1 MPEHD
6 RPEQGGA
13 GLPPRAG
20 KSPQPAAASPPH
32 GYRAYGM
39 AIRSDLPLP
48 ELDRDT
54 ADVPDL
60 AIRLGATGRPLPQPP
75 SAAVCEYSPESQY
88 VAWPGVGAFLIH
100 GTHTIVIEPAPGVS
114 TPLLNLPL
122 LGPVMALLLH
132 LRGMLVLHASAVD
145 LGGRAVAFLGHKGAG
160 KSTAAGAFIAAGH
173 RLLADDVL
181 AIDISDPANP
191 NIVPAFPQL
200 KLAEDAASGLPVEGA
215 IAMPLPIP
223 EFPKQQHRLT
233 GRFSHTPVPPSCIYV
248 LTRGRRSAT
257 TVPLSSPDALGA
269 LLSFS
274 FASLFQLRKSQFDRT
289 MAGKHLAQ
297 CAALAGVVRVARL
310 EVPSDLTRLAE
321 IVRLVEADMA

>member
-13 GLPPRAG
+13 GPPPRAG

-145 LGGRAVAFLGHKGAG
+145 LGGRAVAFLGAQGSRQVDCG
-160 KSTAAGAFIAAGH
+160 RRRSSLRVTACWQMTCWP
-173 RLLADDVL
+173 L
-181 AIDISDPANP
+181 ISPIP
-191 NIVPAFPQL
+191 RTPTLSQAFPQL
-200 KLAEDAASGLPVEGA
+200 KLAEDAASGLAVEGA

-248 LTRGRRSAT
+248 LARGRRSAT
-257 TVPLSSPDALGA
+257 ISAAFLARCLRRAAVV
-269 LLSFS
+269 LLCLPFP
-274 FASLFQLRKSQFDRT
+274 AAEKS
-289 MAGKHLAQ
+289 
-297 CAALAGVVRVARL
+297 V
-310 EVPSDLTRLAE
+310 
-321 IVRLVEADMA
+321 

>member
-6 RPEQGGA
+6 QPQQGGA
-13 GLPPRAG
+13 RL
-20 KSPQPAAASPPH
+20 SPDAANSLEPAEGRPPH
-32 GYRAYGM
+32 GYRAYGL

-48 ELDRDT
+48 ELDRDP

-60 AIRLGATGRPLPQPP
+60 TIRLGATGRPLPQPP
-75 SAAVCEYSPESQY
+75 SGTVCDFGIESQY
-88 VAWPGVGAFLIH
+88 VAWPGVAAFLIR

-114 TPLLNLPL
+114 MPLLNLPL
-122 LGPVMALLLH
+122 IGPVMALLLH

-145 LGGRAVAFLGHKGAG
+145 LGGRAVAFLGPKGAG
-160 KSTAAGAFIAAGH
+160 KSTTAGAFIAAGH

-200 KLAEDAASGLPVEGA
+200 KLAEDAASSLAVEGA
-215 IAMPLPIP
+215 IVMPLPIP
-223 EFPKQQHRLT
+223 EFPKQQRRLT
-233 GRFSHTPVPPSCIYV
+233 GRFSHAPVPPSCIYV
-248 LTRGRRSAT
+248 LTRGRSAT
-257 TVPLSSPDALGA
+257 IVPLSSPDALGA

-321 IVRLVEADMA
+321 IVRLVEDDMA